1 MKMRSTRPG
10 PASTV
15 LARLVTDVRTTK
27 AVVKSGRSQI
37 AAGTGTTHL
46 KVTGSRRMP
55 RSV

>member
-37 AAGTGTTHL
+37 AAGTGTTRL

>member
-1 MKMRSTRPG
+1 
-10 PASTV
+10 V